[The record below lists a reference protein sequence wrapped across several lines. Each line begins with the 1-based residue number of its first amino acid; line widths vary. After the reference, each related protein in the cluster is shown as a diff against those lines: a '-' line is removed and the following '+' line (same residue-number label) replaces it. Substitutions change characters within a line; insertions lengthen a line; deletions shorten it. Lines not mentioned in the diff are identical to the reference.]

1 MVRISKINHSSE
13 YAVILHYDFTLHFS
27 DNLPCLTPFLVLID
41 TDTSFDKCVFKSFA
55 LFLWFVLLLF
65 KEFYVFSVRKS
76 PFLYVLQK
84 YFCQTVACLTFFKT
98 TFFWRAKCVMKRE
111 IWVQFYYFFPLR
123 VYTCVQI
130 ENCLPN

>member
-55 LFLWFVLLLF
+55 LFLWFVFLLF

-84 YFCQTVACLTFFKT
+84 YFCQTVACLTFFKLHFLKSKMCNEERNLGPILL
-98 TFFWRAKCVMKRE
+98 FFSTKSLYLC
-111 IWVQFYYFFPLR
+111 PD
-123 VYTCVQI
+123 
-130 ENCLPN
+130 